1 VFGRYGYKRTSMNLI
16 AEAAGMSRPALYQ
29 HFSGKSAVFRA
40 VATDLADELIANSQL
55 AAARTA
61 ASLTERLYE
70 ALAVKLEFVLD
81 TVESGYR
88 GELLSERA
96 ALVPE
101 VLVELEQRHLAVIEA
116 IVVVLERT
124 GNSAGGGDLG
134 CRSRAGAPRRADRH
148 NSGQRLSAA
157 TPPPTARGGRGG
169 RACADPRGGG

>member
-1 VFGRYGYKRTSMNLI
+1 VPVIAKGQKVERIVKRAREVFGRYGYKRTSMNLI

-88 GELLSERA
+88 GELLSE
-96 ALVPE
+96 
-101 VLVELEQRHLAVIEA
+101 
-116 IVVVLERT
+116 
-124 GNSAGGGDLG
+124 AGGT
-134 CRSRAGAPRRADRH
+134 R
-148 NSGQRLSAA
+148 
-157 TPPPTARGGRGG
+157 ARG
-169 RACADPRGGG
+169 AS